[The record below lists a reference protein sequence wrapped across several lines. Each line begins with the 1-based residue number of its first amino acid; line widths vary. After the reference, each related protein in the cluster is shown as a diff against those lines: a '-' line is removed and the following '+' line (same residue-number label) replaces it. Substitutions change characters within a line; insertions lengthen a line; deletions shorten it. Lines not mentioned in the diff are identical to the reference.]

1 MTTTGTPQTDWADPR
16 WGDTALAWVAEQ
28 LRPDG
33 RQVTGPVEA
42 RLRPWSLV
50 WRVPTDDG
58 DVWFKAN
65 NRGTVHEAGL
75 VAALARLAPGRVLD
89 PIAVDT
95 RRGWSLLPAGGES
108 LRDVLSRD
116 RDLSRWE
123 RVLPE
128 YADLQLAAAVHAGEL
143 LALGLPDHR
152 PQVLPELFEELL
164 DDEES
169 LLLGAEGGLGTEAHQ
184 RLRAYRDTF
193 AEDCRRLADS
203 AVAPTVQHDDLHDGN
218 VFVAGDGY
226 RFFDWGDASL
236 AHPFGTLLVTLRSVA
251 YSAELAGDDPTLVR
265 LRDAY
270 LEPWT
275 GRHDRATLRE
285 LAGTAMR
292 VTTVSRSLSWRRALD
307 TPDPARREYAEA
319 VPGWLGELL
328 APNPV

>member
-1 MTTTGTPQTDWADPR
+1 MTTTDTPQADWADPR
-16 WGDTALAWVAEQ
+16 WGDLALDWVAER
-28 LRPDG
+28 LRPHG
-33 RQVTGPVEA
+33 RHVTGPVEA
-42 RLRPWSLV
+42 RVRPWSLV
-50 WRVPTDDG
+50 WRVPTDGG

-65 NRGTVHEAGL
+65 NPGTVHEAGL
-75 VAALARLAPGRVLD
+75 LAALARLAPGRVLE
-89 PIAVDT
+89 PIAVDA
-95 RRGWSLLPAGGES
+95 RRGWSLLPAGGKS

-123 RVLPE
+123 RILPE
-128 YADLQLAAAVHAGEL
+128 YADLQLTTAAYADEL

-152 PQVLPELFEELL
+152 PQVLPELFEALL

-169 LLLGAEGGLGTEAHQ
+169 LLLGAEGGLSPEAHQ
-184 RLRAYRDTF
+184 RLRAHRDTF
-193 AEDCRRLADS
+193 AEDCRRLAES
-203 AVAPTVQHDDLHDGN
+203 GVAPTVQHDDLHDGN
-218 VFVAGDGY
+218 IFVTGDGY

-251 YSAELAGDDPTLVR
+251 YSSELSPDDPTLVR

-275 GRHDRATLRE
+275 DRHDRATLRE
-285 LAGTAMR
+285 LAGIATR

-319 VPGWLGELL
+319 VPGWLEELL